1 MSEHRRVSICNG
13 FNVNGTVKWVE
24 VESRTTPN
32 DYYEHLIS
40 NFKTR
45 SKIPFLN
52 SFFKYKSLKFFR
64 KRKKCID
71 IVFLRAKKK
80 INALQFYNCSY
91 SPLTYVFRVEQHLE
105 CQTCI
110 EFSNKKNF
118 TLLRAFV
125 LQHNGQYCGMILLKQ
140 KNVSVVI
147 LSQFWTKFTI
157 TF

>member
-71 IVFLRAKKK
+71 IVFFALKKK
-80 INALQFYNCSY
+80 LTPCNSTIVRILHLLTFSGLNSTLNVKPALNSATKKISHYCEHSY
-91 SPLTYVFRVEQHLE
+91 FSITDNTVEW
-105 CQTCI
+105 
-110 EFSNKKNF
+110 FF
-118 TLLRAFV
+118 
-125 LQHNGQYCGMILLKQ
+125 
-140 KNVSVVI
+140 
-147 LSQFWTKFTI
+147 
-157 TF
+157 